1 MDVIDFINIM
11 IFMDID
17 SVRTYLAVAATGG
30 FAMAA
35 ERMNVT
41 QSTVSIRIANLEEK
55 LGYKLFW
62 RNRAGARL
70 TPTGE
75 RFLDHAREMVRIWEQ
90 ARGITEKPG
99 DLHSRFYV
107 GCQPM
112 LWERLARPL
121 VSWARKTLPGMAL
134 KLETGTSEWMVGE
147 LLAGQ
152 IDLALMQETPVQA
165 TLEGRKIFEE
175 ELVLVMR
182 GGKNAGPGAKGYIH
196 IDWGADFADQHRD
209 YYKSQGAHP
218 LWMND
223 ASMALDYL
231 MQNGGSAFLPLVS
244 VRGLISG
251 GELKRVRLRRSFT
264 RPIYAVYSQKYE
276 NDIVRRSVTRLRK
289 IAKA

>member
-1 MDVIDFINIM
+1 MDVIDFFDIM

-17 SVRTYLAVAATGG
+17 SVKTFLAVAATGG

-41 QSTVSIRIANLEEK
+41 QSTVSVRIANLEEK

-70 TPTGE
+70 SATGE

-112 LWERLARPL
+112 LWDHMAKPL
-121 VSWARKTLPGMAL
+121 VTWARKTLPGMAL

-147 LLAGQ
+147 LLSGQ
-152 IDLALMQETPVQA
+152 LDLALMQETPVQA

-182 GGKNAGPGAKGYIH
+182 GVKHAGPGAKGYIH
-196 IDWGADFADQHRD
+196 VDWGADFADQHRD
-209 YYKSQGAHP
+209 YYKMQAIYP
-218 LWMND
+218 LCMND

-231 MQNGGSAFLPLVS
+231 MHNGGSAFLPLAI
-244 VRGLISG
+244 VRGRVSAG
-251 GELKRVRLRRSFT
+251 DFKRVRLRRSFT

-276 NDIVRRSVTRLRK
+276 NDIVRRSVARLRK
-289 IAKA
+289 ITKA